1 MKHSGVNNL
10 TYPADGFMK
19 TAFYYLLSVLFLL
32 LLLAFS
38 PVAQAEQAVP
48 DHVGTLQTHT
58 TVYEDTL
65 VQIARRYNLGFIE
78 LRAANQGIDP
88 WIPGAD
94 IELTLPTMHIL
105 PKGPREGVVINLPE
119 MRLYAFVNPGEPPVT
134 HPIGVGRVGLST
146 PLGKTTVVR
155 KKIGPVWRPT
165 DRMREED
172 PKLPEQ
178 IGPGLDNPMGT
189 HALYLGWPEY
199 ALHGT
204 NKPFGIGRRSSSGCI
219 RLYPEDIVT
228 MFDQIE
234 EGTPVTVVDQPV
246 KVAWIGD
253 SLYMEAHT
261 TLAQADK
268 MEQEGVVETY
278 EFTGENMAAIV
289 AEAGPYADFIDWS
302 AVRRSIRER
311 RGVPEIIATRPDA
324 DQQAAEPDLV
334 STGDNH
340 RS

>member
-1 MKHSGVNNL
+1 MSVHYKECVKSGISRRVFGYSAL
-10 TYPADGFMK
+10 M
-19 TAFYYLLSVLFLL
+19 LCSLW
-32 LLLAFS
+32 LAVS
-38 PVAQAEQAVP
+38 PVRAEGLTS
-48 DHVGTLQTHT
+48 VGEPQTYK

-65 VQIARRYNLGFIE
+65 VQIARKYNLGFIE

-94 IELTLPTMHIL
+94 VELTLPTMHLL
-105 PKGPREGVVINLPE
+105 PKTTHEGVVINLPE
-119 MRLYAFVNPGEPPVT
+119 MRLYAYTVPGEVIT
-134 HPIGVGRVGLST
+134 HPIGVGRTGLST
-146 PLGKTTVVR
+146 PVGKTTIMR

-199 ALHGT
+199 AVHGT

-228 MFDQIE
+228 LFDQVN
-234 EGTPVTVVDQPV
+234 EGTPVTVVDQPI
-246 KVAWIGD
+246 KVAWVGND
-253 SLYMEAHT
+253 LYMEAHT
-261 TLAQADK
+261 TLAQADL
-268 MEQEGVVETY
+268 MEQEGVIEGY
-278 EFTGENMAAIV
+278 DFTDADMAMLMS
-289 AEAGPYADFIDWS
+289 EAGEYKDHIDW
-302 AVRRSIRER
+302 AKVRRLVRER
-311 RGVPEIIATRPDA
+311 KGVPEVVASKPATGAQSAQP
-324 DQQAAEPDLV
+324 ELV
-334 STGDNH
+334 STGAND